1 MADRPDR
8 ADPKERSDA
17 TDAPEKPLI
26 EPQTGPG
33 LMPSARPDPVMI
45 TAVVFALLGLL
56 PTRLF
61 RTGVDLHLGPLE
73 VPAIFAIVGVLF
85 GVLGLLRG
93 IELEDRFIQVV
104 SSAAGVV
111 GLVRLFI
118 YPLAGW

>member
-1 MADRPDR
+1 MAGTPH
-8 ADPKERSDA
+8 RSD
-17 TDAPEKPLI
+17 DPNDREGPLI
-26 EPQTGPG
+26 KPQGGPG
-33 LMPSARPDPVMI
+33 LKPSPRPDPVMI

-93 IELEDRFIQVV
+93 IELEDRFIQIV
-104 SSAAGVV
+104 SSTAGVV
-111 GLVRLFI
+111 GLIRLFI